1 MDLPATARRNAP
13 YGLSFPVQ
21 DLLLLRGWAE
31 PRGLRMEILLDQVMD
46 GAEFEELILVRR
58 RGRGRRAI
66 SIWRTSA
73 GVIAQAVGSHPMLF
87 SGMQPVTVHFN
98 SHFNAIS
105 QPSRT
110 SFWRQLLLRH

>member
-1 MDLPATARRNAP
+1 MDLPASARRKAP

-46 GAEFEELILVRR
+46 GAEFEELLLVRCP
-58 RGRGRRAI
+58 GRGRRAL

-73 GVIAQAVGSHPMLF
+73 GVIAQASGGQPLLF
-87 SGMQPVTVHFN
+87 SGVQPVAAHFN
-98 SHFNAIS
+98 NHFKPAS
-105 QPSRT
+105 PPHRT
-110 SFWRQLLLRH
+110 SFWRQLLLRG

>member
-1 MDLPATARRNAP
+1 MDQPATARPKAP
-13 YGLSFPVQ
+13 YGLSFAVQ

-58 RGRGRRAI
+58 HGRGRRAL

-73 GVIAQAVGSHPMLF
+73 GVIAQAVGGHPMLF
-87 SGMQPVTVHFN
+87 SGVQPVVMHFT
-98 SHFNAIS
+98 SHFNTTP
-105 QPSRT
+105 QPNRT
-110 SFWRQLLLRH
+110 SFWRQILLRG